1 MFFRCQTCQPDLT
14 WPRIGG
20 LLNATFGNAVEMI
33 VTVNA
38 IKAGLVTVV
47 QGSLLGVA
55 PRRQRERE
63 RETERTR
70 PGKMFVECVL
80 HCPWMTFNHL

>member
-1 MFFRCQTCQPDLT
+1 
-14 WPRIGG
+14 
-20 LLNATFGNAVEMI
+20 MI

-63 RETERTR
+63 RERDRTHKTWENVC
-70 PGKMFVECVL
+70 GM
-80 HCPWMTFNHL
+80 CPTLSVDDLQPSLTLLLQPFWRIGVR